1 MNPNISIVIPTY
13 NRVESL
19 KAALKALQVQDANP
33 NNFEVIVIVDGST
46 DSTLEFLKRA
56 TETQPNLSYEFQENQ
71 GASAARNR
79 GVARA
84 KSDLILFIGD
94 DILAEPNFISEH
106 LKFHEENPE
115 KNKAALGLTVPQLEH
130 QIDPD
135 FVKWIHESGIQFAYG
150 QITENQVL
158 DDRFFYTS
166 NISLKK
172 ELLLAELFNETFTG
186 WGFEDSELGLR
197 LQEKFDLKLIY
208 HPKAKAWHT
217 ELFDEAKVCQRLRSS
232 AKNLKKFQEL
242 HPNQNIWPGPAKI
255 ALQSLLTSKPMLWF
269 AQKISQKLSQKLY
282 WRLKMKHC
290 FLEGIRNEKT
300 HQEE

>member
-1 MNPNISIVIPTY
+1 MNPKISIVIPTY

-19 KAALKALQVQDANP
+19 KEALKALQVQEANP
-33 NNFEVIVIVDGST
+33 NDFEVIVIVDGST
-46 DSTLEFLKRA
+46 DSTLEFLKIA
-56 TETQPNLSYEFQENQ
+56 VETQPNLSYEFQENQ

-94 DILAEPNFISEH
+94 DILAEPNFVSEH
-106 LKFHEENPE
+106 LKFHKENLE
-115 KNKAALGLTVPQLEH
+115 KNKAALGLTVPQLEN
-130 QIDPD
+130 QADPT

-172 ELLLAELFNETFTG
+172 ELLLAEPFNETFTG

-197 LQEKFDLKLIY
+197 LQEKFGVQLIY
-208 HPKAKAWHT
+208 QPKAKAWHT
-217 ELFDEAKVCQRLRSS
+217 ELFDETKICQRLRSS

-242 HPNQNIWPGPAKI
+242 HPDQKIWPSRAKI
-255 ALQSLLTSKPMLWF
+255 APQSLLTSKPMLWL
-269 AQKISQKLSQKLY
+269 AQKISQKLY

-290 FLEGIRNEKT
+290 FLEGIKEEKT
-300 HQEE
+300 HQ